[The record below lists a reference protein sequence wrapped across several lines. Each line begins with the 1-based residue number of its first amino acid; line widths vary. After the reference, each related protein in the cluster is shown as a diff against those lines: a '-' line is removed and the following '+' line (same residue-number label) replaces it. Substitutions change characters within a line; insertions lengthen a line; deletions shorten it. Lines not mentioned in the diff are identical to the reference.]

1 MAWGSVVSVVMLLVS
16 WLSVV
21 FKCSLLDWE
30 LGRRTYMKCAKE
42 VYKTFPGP
50 QLFISSPPVISES
63 SARYWQF
70 ICCVDPMHLWF
81 CPFTTRTSH
90 RGGHYPRGISENKT
104 SNIIVLT
111 SARWKCDFPWCWLC
125 CHIAK
130 AIIWSCLAGT
140 LLPGHSAHRE
150 AKLKGVKR
158 LRQCCK
164 PLFSWLA
171 SSGSQEAQEILE
183 TGIPHVIP
191 SVMFHMRKTTLLGAN
206 NYIVRAGVNNGHRRG
221 PTFRK

>member
-1 MAWGSVVSVVMLLVS
+1 MCKGGLQNLPKALSSLFPLPLLFQRA
-16 WLSVV
+16 L
-21 FKCSLLDWE
+21 
-30 LGRRTYMKCAKE
+30 
-42 VYKTFPGP
+42 PGTGGCR
-50 QLFISSPPVISES
+50 E
-63 SARYWQF
+63 F

-111 SARWKCDFPWCWLC
+111 SAEWKCDFPWCWLC

-130 AIIWSCLAGT
+130 ATIQSCLAGT

-164 PLFSWLA
+164 PLLCSWLT

-183 TGIPHVIP
+183 TGN
-191 SVMFHMRKTTLLGAN
+191 MWLLRWLLAWCFTWGKQH
-206 NYIVRAGVNNGHRRG
+206 Y
-221 PTFRK
+221 